1 MIRHYI
7 TVMVSFV
14 LLLLLMTPTNAL
26 YEQTFSLESGAITTD
41 SIDMTPPETEF
52 DSVTQVKN
60 NLYVSSGTI
69 TTDMYVTNGPI
80 TVSSGTITG
89 AIMTNHGVS
98 ISGASAI
105 QGPIHRQEV
114 SFHPKQFDYSMV
126 PTNLPVLG
134 EFSTSNNT
142 VIDSNG
148 QYYNMNIGA
157 PLTIDTTKE
166 DVIIITNYLNISA
179 EIRVVGNHR
188 ATLIVKHGMN
198 VNHNAINSTTK
209 HGNFNLV
216 VQGWSL
222 SLQNDINFYGNL
234 YFEGNSLYL
243 RNRIQIH
250 GAIYAP
256 YASVELDAS
265 TLSGAINCD
274 NLTLYQN
281 SKVLE
286 KKG

>member
-1 MIRHYI
+1 MIRHYM
-7 TVMVSFV
+7 TMTVSFV

-41 SIDMTPPETEF
+41 NIDMTPPETEF
-52 DSVTQVKN
+52 ESVTQVKN
-60 NLYVSSGTI
+60 KLSVSSGMI
-69 TTDMYVTNGPI
+69 TTDTYVTNGPI
-80 TVSSGTITG
+80 HVSSGTITG

-105 QGPIHRQEV
+105 QGPIYRQEV
-114 SFHPKQFDYSMV
+114 SFHPKHFDYSMI
-126 PTNLPVLG
+126 PTNLPERG
-134 EFSTSNNT
+134 EFNTSNGQ
-142 VIDSNG
+142 VIDSSG
-148 QYYNMNIGA
+148 QYLNMNIGA

-166 DVIIITNYLNISA
+166 DVIIIANYLNIGA
-179 EIRVVGNHR
+179 EILVVGNHR
-188 ATLIVKHGMN
+188 AILIVKHGMN
-198 VNHNAINSTTK
+198 VNHKSINSTTK
-209 HGNFNLV
+209 HAKFNLV

-256 YASVELDAS
+256 LASVELDAS
-265 TLSGAINCD
+265 TLYGTINCD

-281 SKVLE
+281 SSVLE
-286 KKG
+286 KKE